1 MPDAD
6 LSVERLLRQKRSV
19 VLKRWFEQVLD
30 SYPEETSRFL
40 RKEANPFANPVGS
53 TIHRELG
60 ELLDEILDGPD
71 RGRAG
76 QFLDRIIRIRAIQ
89 DFSPADAIAFV
100 FGLKGIAR
108 EELGRELEESLAL
121 EDWLAFEG
129 KVDQMGLLAF
139 DVYMNCREKLAQIR
153 VDEIRNRN
161 ARLLRR
167 AGVLAEGAAAETGP
181 ESSDLDG
188 LT

>member
-6 LSVERLLRQKRSV
+6 LSVEHFLRKKRSA

-53 TIHRELG
+53 TISRELG
-60 ELLDEILDGPD
+60 ALLDEILDGPD
-71 RGRAG
+71 RVRSG

-100 FGLKGIAR
+100 FSLKKIAR
-108 EELGRELEESLAL
+108 EELGREMEESVAL
-121 EDWLAFEG
+121 EDWLAFES

-139 DVYMNCREKLAQIR
+139 DVYTNCREKLAQIR
-153 VDEIRNRN
+153 VDEIRNQS
-161 ARLLRR
+161 ARLLRL
-167 AGVLAEGAAAETGP
+167 AGVLDEGAAAESGP
-181 ESSDLDG
+181 ERGDPDG